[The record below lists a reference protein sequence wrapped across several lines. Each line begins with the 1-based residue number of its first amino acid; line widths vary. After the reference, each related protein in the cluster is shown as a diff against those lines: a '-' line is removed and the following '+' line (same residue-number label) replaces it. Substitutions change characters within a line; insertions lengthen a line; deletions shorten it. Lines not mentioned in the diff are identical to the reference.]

1 MKTKTLKQLIPSGLA
16 GLDLRKQQSLDDARA
31 QWNQLVKQAAED
43 ELDQAEVE
51 LVGTLAD
58 QLGIENIEQEFH
70 RDLDALRTVQAAEAQ
85 LADLRRRTASEITK
99 ALADR
104 ITEHQQQARQL
115 SAQLRAL
122 EVERNGVGGLMQEI
136 TQLKQQHPALFGV

>member
-1 MKTKTLKQLIPSGLA
+1 MKTLKQLIPSGLA
-16 GLDLRKQQSLDDARA
+16 GLDQRKQQSLDEARQ

-58 QLGIENIEQEFH
+58 LLGIENIEQEFH
-70 RDLDALRTVQAAEAQ
+70 RDLDAWRTVQAAESQ

-104 ITEHQQQARQL
+104 IAEHQQQARQL
-115 SAQLRAL
+115 SAELRAL
-122 EVERNGVGGLMQEI
+122 EVERNGVGVLMQEI
-136 TQLKQQHPALFGV
+136 TQLKHKHPALFGV

>member
-1 MKTKTLKQLIPSGLA
+1 MKTKILKQLIPSGLA

-31 QWNQLVKQAAED
+31 RWNQLVKQAAED

-70 RDLDALRTVQAAEAQ
+70 RDLDAWRTVQAAEDQ
-85 LADLRRRTASEITK
+85 LADLRRRTAPEITK
-99 ALADR
+99 ALSDQIA
-104 ITEHQQQARQL
+104 EHQQQARQL

-122 EVERNGVGGLMQEI
+122 EVERNGVGVLMQEI
-136 TQLKQQHPALFGV
+136 TQLKHKHPGLFGA